1 MFLAFYSC
9 RPVGEILPNWSRT
22 INIKALTQWVI
33 DCVKVGP
40 ASNFSSHVKFSWFH
54 GHYESSYK
62 EAFEPILNAAMAV
75 VKDCHNRLLGSVAY
89 GEAMGPL
96 IKAVSAIDT
105 GHLSEDTKQT
115 VNKVRSAMD
124 AEALRSQSIRV
135 PLTLRAKKTEV
146 IETLEPRY
154 EVNYRLQKDLDT
166 DKARVQL
173 KQLTR
178 QSKREHKAA
187 MRELRRDADFL
198 DEEMFKARQAKAEK
212 RREERAANYAWMEE
226 QQATVNQQVRK
237 GGALIKGGGSGA
249 VRPIKRPK
257 REKR

>member
-1 MFLAFYSC
+1 M
-9 RPVGEILPNWSRT
+9 
-22 INIKALTQWVI
+22 I
-33 DCVKVGP
+33 DCVKIGP
-40 ASNFSSHVKFSWFH
+40 ASNFSSHIKFPWFH
-54 GHYESSYK
+54 GNYESSST
-62 EAFEPILNAAMAV
+62 EAFEPILNTAISV

-89 GEAMGPL
+89 GEAMWSL
-96 IKAVSAIDT
+96 IKTVTAVDAS
-105 GHLSEDTKQT
+105 HLSEDTIQSIR
-115 VNKVRSAMD
+115 KVRAAMD
-124 AEALRSQSIRV
+124 AEALRSQS
-135 PLTLRAKKTEV
+135 LRAPLALRTKKTEV
-146 IETLEPRY
+146 LESLEPRY

-198 DEEMFKARQAKAEK
+198 DEEMFKVRQAKSEK
-212 RREERAANYAWMEE
+212 RRNERAANYAWMEE

-249 VRPIKRPK
+249 VRPIKRPR